1 MTEKIRIYGEVS
13 ESHEK
18 DFLFIK
24 GVYGLKNNG
33 DVLEKIIE
41 LSLPE
46 VRKHLN
52 KKS

>member
-1 MTEKIRIYGEVS
+1 LPEKIRIYGEIS

-46 VRKHLN
+46 VKSHLN
-52 KKS
+52 KQS